1 METTCARSVIK
12 FRWQIRLFHALAIKF
27 EATPL
32 IYSEEMRN
40 QTDYTVRPIESGPDH
55 ISWLMQDSLIVDLI
69 GRLRIPLSL
78 CESFTAN
85 SRMVDIM
92 IFLFSKTITRHCET
106 MKAPTPTLPSL
117 HSEYIFHEHRL
128 NRHPK
133 PGRPNHK
140 INSALARAQMH
151 NRHR

>member
-78 CESFTAN
+78 CESFTPGCKTAAN
-85 SRMVDIM
+85 VYTLEY
-92 IFLFSKTITRHCET
+92 FQVPTYETR
-106 MKAPTPTLPSL
+106 
-117 HSEYIFHEHRL
+117 
-128 NRHPK
+128 
-133 PGRPNHK
+133 
-140 INSALARAQMH
+140 
-151 NRHR
+151 